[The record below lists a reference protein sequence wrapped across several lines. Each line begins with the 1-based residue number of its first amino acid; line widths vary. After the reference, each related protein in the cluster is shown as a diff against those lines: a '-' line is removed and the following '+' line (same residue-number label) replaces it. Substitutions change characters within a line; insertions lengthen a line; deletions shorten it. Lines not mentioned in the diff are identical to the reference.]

1 MLPITTNYK
10 LLLSDIRL
18 SMDNKQLEDL
28 IKSIDQDLE
37 IKVGKQFTEVSVPL
51 PKLYSLARQL
61 RENEETQFDF
71 LFNLSGVDYGQ
82 DLGVV
87 YHLRSTTHNH
97 SIVLKTRTSDRENPQ
112 IDSLSDIWETAN
124 LHEREVYDLLGI
136 KFTNHPDLRRLFLD
150 SSWGFPLRKDYVD
163 DINIVTK

>member
-1 MLPITTNYK
+1 
-10 LLLSDIRL
+10 
-18 SMDNKQLEDL
+18 MDNKQLEDFV
-28 IKSIDQDLE
+28 KSIDQDLE
-37 IKVGKQFTEVSVPL
+37 FKAGKQFTEVIVPL
-51 PKLYSLARQL
+51 SKLYSLAWQL
-61 RENEETQFDF
+61 REKEEAQFDF

-87 YHLRSTTHNH
+87 YHLRSTVHNH
-97 SIVLKTRTSDRENPQ
+97 SIVLKTRTSDRENPK
-112 IDSLSDIWETAN
+112 IDSVSGIWETAN

-136 KFTNHPDLRRLFLD
+136 RFTNHPDLRRLFLD